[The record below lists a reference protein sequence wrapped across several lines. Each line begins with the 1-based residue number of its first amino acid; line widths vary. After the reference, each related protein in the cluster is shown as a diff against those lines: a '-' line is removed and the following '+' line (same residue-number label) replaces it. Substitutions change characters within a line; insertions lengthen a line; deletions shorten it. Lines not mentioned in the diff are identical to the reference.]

1 MPYFMLQA
9 AFTPEAW
16 AALIK
21 NPSDVRAR
29 NRALVE
35 ALGGKL
41 VDAWFAFGEYDVI
54 MIVEFP
60 DNVSAA
66 TAAVIAN
73 AGGSGKAVKTTPLLS
88 VEESIAVMEKAGG
101 LPYTRPG
108 G

>member
-1 MPYFMLQA
+1 MAYYMFQA
-9 AFTPEAW
+9 SFTPEAW

-21 NPSDVRAR
+21 NPSDVRER

-35 ALGGKL
+35 ALGGKM
-41 VDAWFAFGEYDVI
+41 VGAWFAFGEYDVV

-60 DNVSAA
+60 DNVSVAA
-66 TAAVIAN
+66 AAVTAIA
-73 AGGSGKAVKTTPLLS
+73 AGSGAAFKTTPLLS